1 MTSRSGKRATI
12 VPLGDVNDFD
22 EYGGEEDR
30 SARKR
35 NRVKQPPAKRFRGVA
50 GPTVTYS
57 LVWNKQLMNSAR
69 YASSFFSV
77 VCLAIIAWFL
87 FFWIVGIMP
96 AFPTTL
102 ANYAV
107 VFFFFLLPVYIIG
120 AAMWVSM
127 AIEFYALSCVLQ
139 VLALAIETYLLV
151 ALLYKW
157 LVCVDGS
164 APPECVNTYYMD
176 TVVTILLFGL
186 WVSGLIA
193 TCAHVVV
200 IFRGSP
206 AQSVSRA
213 YEAVS

>member
-1 MTSRSGKRATI
+1 MTSRSRSSRPTI
-12 VPLGDVNDFD
+12 VPLGDVNDYD
-22 EYGGEEDR
+22 DPPV
-30 SARKR
+30 ARK
-35 NRVKQPPAKRFRGVA
+35 KKRPTEQKLQQFRGVS

-57 LVWNKQLMNSAR
+57 LVWNKPLMNGAR
-69 YASSFFSV
+69 YTASLFSV
-77 VCLAIIAWFL
+77 VCLAIIAWFF
-87 FFWIVGIMP
+87 FFWIIGIMP

-107 VFFFFLLPVYIIG
+107 VYFIFFVPVYVIG

-139 VLALAIETYLLV
+139 VMALAVETYLLV
-151 ALLYKW
+151 SLLYKW
-157 LVCVDGS
+157 VICIDGT
-164 APPECVNTYYMD
+164 APPDCVNTYYMD
-176 TVVTILLFGL
+176 SIVTTLLFAL

-206 AQSVSRA
+206 AQSVTKT
-213 YEAVS
+213 YEPT